1 MAQLVQQKLQQPVF
15 EISQESEL
23 KFLQNSQYNLRNTSY
38 LLGIQIQ
45 NKKMRLQCNVYLV
58 QGNIYKIQK
67 QLISTMFN
75 KLQEHELIT
84 NKLQAMRKFKILR
97 LKQQI
102 QHYKQVSV
110 LKHKICILKQLYM
123 KNIRMQLKYFKVQKL
138 QNLTQ
143 DNDSSKHFQ
152 VKSTVNNMSNN
163 TKVFNLFNSERPSIV
178 LDYDKIQLIT
188 SDYTDLVK
196 HLSLELSE
204 QIISDEDSS
213 ILEETNNSEDVFN
226 KQPEFLDIALIR
238 QQRKQLVQKRIFNKH
253 NLDMKMKIIYQVELK
268 QFKVKQ
274 LFAKCKHMRAELRY
288 QQLKKLNSQKQ
299 VQSRLIL
306 KLEDKRV
313 TAQQFVLDLMNILQK
328 RGVVVNKLQ
337 KVISVQREQNK
348 LNMIKIVN
356 GCRQVGQY
364 LNLINSQL
372 MNKKKVQLML
382 QLKQLKLKKKQM
394 KIYEIDNLGNVDTF

>member
-1 MAQLVQQKLQQPVF
+1 MAQLVQQKMQQPVF

-23 KFLQNSQYNLRNTSY
+23 KFLQNSQYNLRNTSH

-84 NKLQAMRKFKILR
+84 NKLQAMRKLKILR

-102 QHYKQVSV
+102 QHQKQVSV
-110 LKHKICILKQLYM
+110 LKYKISILRHLYM

-143 DNDSSKHFQ
+143 DNDSQKHFQ

-313 TAQQFVLDLMNILQK
+313 TAQQFVLDLMSILQK

-337 KVISVQREQNK
+337 KVISVQREQNI
-348 LNMIKIVN
+348 LNMIKIMN
-356 GCRQVGQY
+356 EQKQIEQY

-382 QLKQLKLKKKQM
+382 QLKLLKLKKKQM
-394 KIYEIDNLGNVDTF
+394 MSE

>member
-1 MAQLVQQKLQQPVF
+1 
-15 EISQESEL
+15 
-23 KFLQNSQYNLRNTSY
+23 
-38 LLGIQIQ
+38 
-45 NKKMRLQCNVYLV
+45 
-58 QGNIYKIQK
+58 
-67 QLISTMFN
+67 
-75 KLQEHELIT
+75 
-84 NKLQAMRKFKILR
+84 
-97 LKQQI
+97 
-102 QHYKQVSV
+102 
-110 LKHKICILKQLYM
+110 M
-123 KNIRMQLKYFKVQKL
+123 KNIRMQLKYFKVQRF

-204 QIISDEDSS
+204 QIISDDSS

-238 QQRKQLVQKRIFNKH
+238 QQRKQLVQRRIFNKH

-274 LFAKCKHMRAELRY
+274 LFVKCKHMRAELRY
-288 QQLKKLNSQKQ
+288 QQLKRLNSQKQ

-337 KVISVQREQNK
+337 KMICVQREQNTK
-348 LNMIKIVN
+348 NVNQIINEHKQIK
-356 GCRQVGQY
+356 QY
-364 LNLINSQL
+364 LNLIQIQL

-382 QLKQLKLKKKQM
+382 QLKLLKLKKKQM
-394 KIYEIDNLGNVDTF
+394 KSE